1 MNLKSKSKIFH
12 NLVQKID
19 LALSEDND
27 NQKIAMRLKNLHV
40 KIGDNYVK
48 PLGLDLCGKLA
59 MDELESRGKQW
70 TI

>member
-27 NQKIAMRLKNLHV
+27 NQKIAMRLKNLHI

-59 MDELESRGKQW
+59 MDELESRGKQ
-70 TI
+70 